1 MKKHLAILITTT
13 ILASLS
19 GCAIKRQPVN
29 VFYPVDSA
37 SLDAQ
42 TKLAEAAISTSSSLN
57 RLAALEKANQPQ
69 TKLAPPMNI
78 DHMNHVGLGALTS
91 IDWTGPIE
99 QVAKELALI
108 SHYKFRVLGKRP
120 AIPVLVAVYAVNM
133 PVGDI
138 LRDINFQA
146 GSKADVVTY
155 PSHRTI
161 ELRYRHTNGNG
172 PDRSHTP
179 SWK

>member
-1 MKKHLAILITTT
+1 MKKQLVTLFTIVITMA
-13 ILASLS
+13 LFS
-19 GCAIKRQPVN
+19 GCAIKRAPIN
-29 VFYPVDSA
+29 VYYPVDSA
-37 SLDAQ
+37 SEDAQ
-42 TKLAEAAISTSSSLN
+42 TKLAEAAVSTSSSLN
-57 RLAALEKANQPQ
+57 RLAAIEKATQPHA
-69 TKLAPPMNI
+69 KLSPPMNI
-78 DHMNHVGLGALTS
+78 DHMNQIGLGALTS

-99 QVAKELALI
+99 PLAKELALI

-146 GSKADVVTY
+146 GHKADIIIY

-161 ELRYRHTNGNG
+161 ELRYRHTNVS
-172 PDRSHTP
+172 DHHIIIP